1 MNYQEKAKQIV
12 IDYYNEHVEIT
23 DTKKLKESE
32 VFIVWFS
39 KTLQNWKAL
48 ISTTISDGMYY
59 EVTYNGD
66 KKKHILMHIKVGKC
80 LYKKCGGLIMWK
92 IRKGLILSA
101 VLLSVWLSPL
111 FCGSHAQA
119 EAQYTISETDL
130 TTLETS
136 LNQLKIDSEK
146 KDKLL
151 IQQQT
156 QLNEAQKQLKIVN
169 EQLKKSKVLNEAT
182 ENSLKIARESFNEYE
197 KRGGTEN
204 QN

>member
-1 MNYQEKAKQIV
+1 
-12 IDYYNEHVEIT
+12 
-23 DTKKLKESE
+23 
-32 VFIVWFS
+32 
-39 KTLQNWKAL
+39 
-48 ISTTISDGMYY
+48 
-59 EVTYNGD
+59 
-66 KKKHILMHIKVGKC
+66 
-80 LYKKCGGLIMWK
+80 MWK

-111 FCGSHAQA
+111 FCGSSVQA

-156 QLNEAQKQLKIVN
+156 QLTESQKQLKIVN
-169 EQLKKSKVLNEAT
+169 EQLKKSKVLNEQT

-197 KRGGTEN
+197 KEAERKVKIKTKQRNMWIIVSAVAVGAAISRR
-204 QN
+204 

>member
-1 MNYQEKAKQIV
+1 
-12 IDYYNEHVEIT
+12 
-23 DTKKLKESE
+23 
-32 VFIVWFS
+32 
-39 KTLQNWKAL
+39 
-48 ISTTISDGMYY
+48 
-59 EVTYNGD
+59 
-66 KKKHILMHIKVGKC
+66 
-80 LYKKCGGLIMWK
+80 MWK

-156 QLNEAQKQLKIVN
+156 QLKIAN

-182 ENSLKIARESFNEYE
+182 ENSLKIARESFNKYE
-197 KRGGTEN
+197 KEAERKIRIKTRQRNMWIVISAVAVGAAISRR
-204 QN
+204 

>member
-1 MNYQEKAKQIV
+1 
-12 IDYYNEHVEIT
+12 
-23 DTKKLKESE
+23 
-32 VFIVWFS
+32 
-39 KTLQNWKAL
+39 
-48 ISTTISDGMYY
+48 
-59 EVTYNGD
+59 
-66 KKKHILMHIKVGKC
+66 
-80 LYKKCGGLIMWK
+80 MWK
-92 IRKGLILSA
+92 IRKGPILSA

-156 QLNEAQKQLKIVN
+156 QLTEAQKQLKIAN

-182 ENSLKIARESFNEYE
+182 ENSLKIARESFNKYE
-197 KRGGTEN
+197 KEAERKIRIKTRQRNMWIVISAVAVGAAISWR
-204 QN
+204 

>member
-1 MNYQEKAKQIV
+1 
-12 IDYYNEHVEIT
+12 
-23 DTKKLKESE
+23 
-32 VFIVWFS
+32 
-39 KTLQNWKAL
+39 
-48 ISTTISDGMYY
+48 
-59 EVTYNGD
+59 
-66 KKKHILMHIKVGKC
+66 
-80 LYKKCGGLIMWK
+80 MWK
-92 IRKGLILSA
+92 IRKGIILLA
-101 VLLSVWLSPL
+101 FLLSLLLSPL
-111 FCGSHAQA
+111 LSGSHAQA

-182 ENSLKIARESFNEYE
+182 ENSLKIARESFNKYE
-197 KRGGTEN
+197 KKAERKIKIKTRQRNIWIAATVVAVGAAISRR
-204 QN
+204 

>member
-1 MNYQEKAKQIV
+1 
-12 IDYYNEHVEIT
+12 
-23 DTKKLKESE
+23 
-32 VFIVWFS
+32 
-39 KTLQNWKAL
+39 
-48 ISTTISDGMYY
+48 
-59 EVTYNGD
+59 
-66 KKKHILMHIKVGKC
+66 
-80 LYKKCGGLIMWK
+80 MWK
-92 IRKGLILSA
+92 IRKWLILSA

-156 QLNEAQKQLKIVN
+156 QLTEAQKQLKIVN
-169 EQLKKSKVLNEAT
+169 EQLRKSKVLNEQT

-197 KRGGTEN
+197 KEAERKVKIKTKQRNMWIIVSAVAVGAAISRRGSVIYETGRETALFFYCKV
-204 QN
+204 

>member
-1 MNYQEKAKQIV
+1 M
-12 IDYYNEHVEIT
+12 T
-23 DTKKLKESE
+23 ESE

-59 EVTYNGD
+59 EVTHNGD
-66 KKKHILMHIKVGKC
+66 KKETYLDAYKKWENVC
-80 LYKKCGGLIMWK
+80 VKKCGGLIMWK

-119 EAQYTISETDL
+119 EAQYMISETDL
-130 TTLETS
+130 TTLEQN

-156 QLNEAQKQLKIVN
+156 QLNEAQKQLEIVN
-169 EQLKKSKVLNEAT
+169 EQLKKSKTLNEAT
-182 ENSLKIARESFNEYE
+182 ENSLKKTRELFNEYE
-197 KRGGTEN
+197 KEAERKIRIKTRQRNLWIMTTVVAVGAAISRR
-204 QN
+204 

>member
-1 MNYQEKAKQIV
+1 MW
-12 IDYYNEHVEIT
+12 IT
-23 DTKKLKESE
+23 
-32 VFIVWFS
+32 
-39 KTLQNWKAL
+39 
-48 ISTTISDGMYY
+48 
-59 EVTYNGD
+59 
-66 KKKHILMHIKVGKC
+66 
-80 LYKKCGGLIMWK
+80 
-92 IRKGLILSA
+92 RKGLILSV
-101 VLLSVWLSPL
+101 VLLSLWLSPL

-156 QLNEAQKQLKIVN
+156 QLNEAQKQLKIAN

-182 ENSLKIARESFNEYE
+182 ENSLKIARESFNKYE
-197 KRGGTEN
+197 KEAERKIRIKTRQRNMWIVISAVAVGAAISRR
-204 QN
+204 

>member
-1 MNYQEKAKQIV
+1 
-12 IDYYNEHVEIT
+12 
-23 DTKKLKESE
+23 
-32 VFIVWFS
+32 
-39 KTLQNWKAL
+39 
-48 ISTTISDGMYY
+48 
-59 EVTYNGD
+59 
-66 KKKHILMHIKVGKC
+66 
-80 LYKKCGGLIMWK
+80 MWK

-151 IQQQT
+151 IRQQT
-156 QLNEAQKQLKIVN
+156 QLNEAQKQLEIVN
-169 EQLKKSKVLNEAT
+169 EQLKKSKTLNEAT
-182 ENSLKIARESFNEYE
+182 ENSLKKTRELFNEYE
-197 KRGGTEN
+197 KEAERKIRIKTRQRNFWIMTTALAVGAAISRR
-204 QN
+204 